1 MMTNAQLKRRSAAA
15 VLLLPLIT
23 FGIYSIVW
31 CAKTRGEV
39 NRAGASAMTTWWLL
53 CPFGAFWYFWS
64 LAKGINV
71 VTGLGTGGNYALM
84 LLLGNI
90 GQAIVQA
97 RMNGLPVAVS
107 AAPTVPAVA

>member
-1 MMTNAQLKRRSAAA
+1 MTTNTQLVRRSAAA

-39 NRAGASAMTTWWLL
+39 KRAGAPMSTWWLL

-64 LAKGINV
+64 LAKGINA

-90 GQAIVQA
+90 GQAIVLA
-97 RMNGLPVAVS
+97 RVNGLDATAATAPSVPV
-107 AAPTVPAVA
+107 VA

>member
-1 MMTNAQLKRRSAAA
+1 MTTNSQLVRRSAVA

-39 NRAGASAMTTWWLL
+39 NRAGAAAMTTWWLL

-64 LAKGINV
+64 LAKGINA

-97 RMNGLPVAVS
+97 RMNGLDATAATAPSVPV
-107 AAPTVPAVA
+107 VA